1 MIMKKYL
8 FGFAVTLTPFITFA
22 HGMEGMDDSG
32 FWSQMQELSPLTH
45 VDEGHWY
52 TVIALAIL
60 WAVFV
65 WGAYSL
71 AKKCTKKGTSG
82 PTV

>member
-1 MIMKKYL
+1 MKKYL
-8 FGFAVTLTPFITFA
+8 FGFVATLAPFVTFA
-22 HGMEGMDDSG
+22 HGMEGMDDAG

-60 WAVFV
+60 WVGFICGIYFLV
-65 WGAYSL
+65 R
-71 AKKCTKKGTSG
+71 KCTKRGASQ
-82 PTV
+82 PSVSA